1 MASTPDAAGGLSDD
15 QIQYYLR
22 LIFARNDARVAR
34 LNQADWV
41 DLTPR
46 SALVGD
52 DRATQPY
59 QLSHAVCSGIA
70 DAVEQLHALSTLLRD
85 ANTLHPSAPLVLARC
100 AIESASNAA
109 WMLTPR
115 SRAERVR
122 RRMVLHVL
130 DIEDSAKATTE
141 AELEPPRTKAER
153 LMQAQQIADA
163 AHGGTATNLKDQGSR
178 TATSRIRQVALDVD
192 SDFSILL
199 AWMVGSG
206 FAHGRPWAPC
216 PCWRPSN
223 RSNSAMAY
231 YSDGAPAL
239 SKASCGL
246 QEQPTSSSHTPS
258 VSSPSAARR
267 DPTPTPAPGATP
279 TIRPRPGCRS

>member
-206 FAHGRPWAPC
+206 FAHGRPWASLSMLEAVQQIELGDGVLL
-216 PCWRPSN
+216 R
-223 RSNSAMAY
+223 RSTGTLQGVVWSA
-231 YSDGAPAL
+231 GAADLVITHAL
-239 SKASCGL
+239 SLFTKRGATR
-246 QEQPTSSSHTPS
+246 PDAD
-258 VSSPSAARR
+258 PSAWSHAYDPAKARL
-267 DPTPTPAPGATP
+267 
-279 TIRPRPGCRS
+279 

>member
-1 MASTPDAAGGLSDD
+1 MASTPDAADGLSDD
-15 QIQYYLR
+15 QTQYYLR
-22 LIFARNDARVAR
+22 LIFARNDARVTR

-70 DAVEQLHALSTLLRD
+70 DAVEQLHAVSTLLRD

-115 SRAERVR
+115 SRPEMVR

-141 AELEPPRTKAER
+141 AQLEPPRTKAER
-153 LMQAQQIADA
+153 LLQAQQIADA
-163 AHGGTATNLKDQGSR
+163 AHGDTATNLKDQGSR

-192 SDFSILL
+192 SNFSILL

-206 FAHGRPWAPC
+206 FAHGRPWASLSMLEAVQQIELGDGVLL
-216 PCWRPSN
+216 R
-223 RSNSAMAY
+223 RSTGTLQGVVWAA
-231 YSDGAPAL
+231 GAADLVITHAL
-239 SKASCGL
+239 SLFTK
-246 QEQPTSSSHTPS
+246 H
-258 VSSPSAARR
+258 
-267 DPTPTPAPGATP
+267 GAT
-279 TIRPRPGCRS
+279 RPDADPAVWSHAYDRAKARP